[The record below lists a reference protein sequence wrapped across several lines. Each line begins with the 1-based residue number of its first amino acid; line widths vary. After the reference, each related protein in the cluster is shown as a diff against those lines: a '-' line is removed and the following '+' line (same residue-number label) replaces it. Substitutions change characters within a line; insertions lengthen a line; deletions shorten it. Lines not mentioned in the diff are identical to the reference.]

1 MVLYT
6 ILPINHLLRQTYVQV
21 SFVITSIKIRYA
33 GYVFPNTTTTLIGVL
48 LFQIIDLQLH
58 KVLQSVNSVAFFKYG
73 LRMVILSNLPT
84 GNSVLKNLQCYAI
97 ANLLVF
103 EMECLYSLARPARRM
118 GRNICLDATSFMQMV
133 IGITL

>member
-1 MVLYT
+1 MNYYVSNIFQTDFIRRGFLFDSDRHAYFIVLFWKKSMWSKTSWMTNFYTDEMQWSPLIPIDFDVGLWHDQTKMFNWMVLYT

-58 KVLQSVNSVAFFKYG
+58 KVL
-73 LRMVILSNLPT
+73 
-84 GNSVLKNLQCYAI
+84 
-97 ANLLVF
+97 
-103 EMECLYSLARPARRM
+103 
-118 GRNICLDATSFMQMV
+118 
-133 IGITL
+133 